1 MVLHECW
8 SLKMISQNPWVYKG
22 IIKTLILSLCFIF
35 QNFKLFICFLHN
47 TLCYLWFWEKNKILL
62 EVWQNN
68 LNIVTHNLNKHP
80 SWIHEFI
87 LKERLVYIQDL
98 FKPVVFYKFKYKF
111 PVFVQG
117 LFGKP
122 LMLWPFEWKPV
133 LFTKLSHENKYVYK
147 YIIQTSLMF
156 SNSLERTH
164 CFLLSLGKR
173 TLVLMFST

>member
-1 MVLHECW
+1 MFSHIF
-8 SLKMISQNPWVYKG
+8 M
-22 IIKTLILSLCFIF
+22 KTGNILYGSAWMLMFKNDFTKPLSLLRNHNNTYSFTLF
-35 QNFKLFICFLHN
+35 YFSKFKLFICFLHN

-62 EVWQNN
+62 EVWHNT

-122 LMLWPFEWKPV
+122 LMLWPF
-133 LFTKLSHENKYVYK
+133 
-147 YIIQTSLMF
+147 
-156 SNSLERTH
+156 
-164 CFLLSLGKR
+164 
-173 TLVLMFST
+173 

>member
-1 MVLHECW
+1 MFSHIFMKTSNTFYGSAWMLKFKNDFTKPL
-8 SLKMISQNPWVYKG
+8 SLQR

-35 QNFKLFICFLHN
+35 KNNFLFVFLHN

-62 EVWQNN
+62 EVWQNT
-68 LNIVTHNLNKHP
+68 LNIVTHNLSKHP

-122 LMLWPFEWKPV
+122 LMLWPF
-133 LFTKLSHENKYVYK
+133 
-147 YIIQTSLMF
+147 
-156 SNSLERTH
+156 
-164 CFLLSLGKR
+164 
-173 TLVLMFST
+173 